1 MSHAKRTPVRL
12 PLLAMAAAAALLW
25 LLGGLDRADRALGDA
40 MLVRHAQTRAPP
52 PDIVVVAIDQRSLEE
67 LNELAGAW
75 PWPRAVHGELLDGL
89 APWQPKAVAFDI
101 LFNEADAFRPDSDQ
115 ALRDIAKGQTNLFFA
130 SLRLGDGR
138 PTPMEQLPA
147 SLGAQRLSDMPADSA
162 PTLLLPLV
170 LDPVNWQGG
179 LINFEADGDGRG
191 RHARLW
197 TDAGG
202 WRIPGMAANVARFS
216 GATLP
221 DQTRVMLNWYG
232 APPRTLS
239 YSALLDDLGQSQPR
253 IAPSLRDSIIVVAA
267 TASGLND
274 MRPTPLAAQTQGVHV
289 ITTAIANLRAGDW
302 LREWPARWPL
312 AAAAALGLALAF
324 RRRLSPFKSAL
335 VLAAGTLALLLSAY
349 AGLHWNLYTPVGASL
364 LLAWLGFGLFTMQAQ
379 WLERRER
386 EATIGLFGRFLDPR
400 VVQSLVA
407 SGELSRDR
415 KPEAREITIL
425 FSDIRGF
432 TSLSET
438 RSPEQV
444 VHLLNRYF
452 TRQVEVIFRHGGT
465 LDKFIGDAVMAFW
478 NAPTPSPGHA
488 PSAVAAALDMV
499 LALDAFKRELAA
511 GDEGLGD
518 FDIGIGLHTGP
529 AVVGLLGSDSRM
541 EYTAIGDTVN
551 LASRIEGATKGVARV
566 LVSGAT
572 REACRGNAR
581 FTFIPRGQFHV
592 KGREQPVEL
601 FEPAHALPGPA
612 SEIPHAKT

>member
-1 MSHAKRTPVRL
+1 
-12 PLLAMAAAAALLW
+12 
-25 LLGGLDRADRALGDA
+25 
-40 MLVRHAQTRAPP
+40 
-52 PDIVVVAIDQRSLEE
+52 
-67 LNELAGAW
+67 
-75 PWPRAVHGELLDGL
+75 
-89 APWQPKAVAFDI
+89 
-101 LFNEADAFRPDSDQ
+101 
-115 ALRDIAKGQTNLFFA
+115 
-130 SLRLGDGR
+130 
-138 PTPMEQLPA
+138 
-147 SLGAQRLSDMPADSA
+147 
-162 PTLLLPLV
+162 
-170 LDPVNWQGG
+170 
-179 LINFEADGDGRG
+179 
-191 RHARLW
+191 
-197 TDAGG
+197 
-202 WRIPGMAANVARFS
+202 
-216 GATLP
+216 
-221 DQTRVMLNWYG
+221 
-232 APPRTLS
+232 
-239 YSALLDDLGQSQPR
+239 
-253 IAPSLRDSIIVVAA
+253 VVAA

-312 AAAAALGLALAF
+312 AAIAALALALAF
-324 RRRLSPFKSAL
+324 RRRLSPFKSAMA
-335 VLAAGTLALLLSAY
+335 LAAGTVALLLSAY
-349 AGLHWNLYTPVGASL
+349 VGLRWNLYTPVGASL
-364 LLAWLGFGLFTMQAQ
+364 MLAWLGFGLFTLQAQ

-386 EATIGLFGRFLDPR
+386 EATVGLFGRFVDPR

-529 AVVGLLGSDSRM
+529 AVVGLLGSDTRM
-541 EYTAIGDTVN
+541 EYTAIGDAVN

-572 REACRGNAR
+572 REACRDSGR

-601 FEPAHALPGPA
+601 FEPAHAPPDPA
-612 SEIPHAKT
+612 SEIQHAKT